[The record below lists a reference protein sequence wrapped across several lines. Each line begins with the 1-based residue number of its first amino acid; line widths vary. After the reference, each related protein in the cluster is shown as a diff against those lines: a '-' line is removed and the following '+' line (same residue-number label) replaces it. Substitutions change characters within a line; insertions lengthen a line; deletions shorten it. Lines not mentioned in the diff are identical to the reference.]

1 MPQQQNAQINNQQKD
16 LSQSKP
22 TGWEEPSPP
31 TQRRN
36 IPNYD
41 DGTSLWGQ
49 QQQAP
54 QQQSNQQQA
63 GQQQQPV
70 PLPQNRVNRLQV
82 GESICTTAHKCAKKE
97 KKKKILIDDEIIFDN
112 GQFN

>member
-70 PLPQNRVNRLQV
+70 PLPQNRINRLQV
-82 GESICTTAHKCAKKE
+82 GESIC
-97 KKKKILIDDEIIFDN
+97 KIA
-112 GQFN
+112 Q